1 MSQSKINKFRG
12 ILEFNIPGETI
23 ILRSL
28 TVNDL
33 FDLLL
38 LSRDKENEFVNGVR
52 LITRLLKTSY
62 PSENEDDLESFIIA
76 NYKEFLEEMM
86 IALGWTTRDKL
97 KEVKEVKSV
106 KPKTGI
112 AAIKARAAMEVE
124 TDDIEDKYITT
135 CYVLMREF
143 KYTGDEILTMPAT
156 QFLILIEEMN
166 KQAEKEKAEMD
177 KAKRRKH

>member
-1 MSQSKINKFRG
+1 MSNKINKFRG
-12 ILEFNIPGETI
+12 ILEFEIPGESI
-23 ILRSL
+23 VLRSL

-38 LSRDKENEFVNGVR
+38 LSRDKDNEFVRGVN
-52 LITRLLKTSY
+52 LITRLLKASY
-62 PSENEDDLESFIIA
+62 PSEKEEDLEAMIIA

-97 KEVKEVKSV
+97 KEVKEVKKV
-106 KPKTGI
+106 DKPLKGI

-143 KYTGDEILTMPAT
+143 KYTGKDILDMPAT
-156 QFLILIEEMN
+156 QFLILIDEMN